1 MKQILKIGE
10 VCLSNPLVL
19 APMAGITNLAFRL
32 AAKRM
37 GAGLVC
43 SEMVSANG
51 LVRQSARTHVLLQSE
66 EAERPISVQIFG
78 SDPYVMAEAAQLVYE
93 AGADIVDINFGCS
106 VKKVIKI
113 GAGVALM
120 RDMDRS
126 RAILQ
131 AVREKIEVPLTIKVR
146 SGWDAS
152 GNEAEYL
159 CKMAEDCGVDA
170 VAVHPRTAKQGFSG
184 RADRK
189 IIARIKN
196 LIKIPVIGNGDILTG
211 RDAWAMMEETGC
223 DAVMIGRAAA
233 KNPWIFAQAMDVLE
247 GREERSVSAP
257 ERLALMAKCLDETV
271 RLLGEKRAWP
281 MMRSQLSAFS
291 KGLSGAGNFREAVM
305 RARTLDEA
313 RKAVRAYVESFSE
326 GGASIILPEF
336 CGL

>member
-1 MKQILKIGE
+1 MKIGS
-10 VCLSNPLVL
+10 VTLSNPLIL
-19 APMAGITNLAFRL
+19 APMAGISNLAFRL

-51 LVRQSARTHVLLQSE
+51 LVRQSARTNVLLQSDE
-66 EAERPISVQIFG
+66 YERPLSVQIFG

-106 VKKVIKI
+106 VRKVIKI
-113 GAGVALM
+113 GAGAALM

-126 RAILQ
+126 RAILR
-131 AVREKIEVPLTIKVR
+131 AVREKIPVSLTIKVR

-152 GNEAEYL
+152 GSEAEYL

-170 VAVHPRTAKQGFSG
+170 VTVHPRTAKQGFSG

-189 IIARIKN
+189 IITRIKGM
-196 LIKIPVIGNGDILTG
+196 LKIPVIGNGDVSTG

-233 KNPWIFAQAMDVLE
+233 KNPWIFAQALDVME
-247 GREERSVSAP
+247 GREERTVTAS
-257 ERLALMAKCLDETV
+257 ERLALMASCLDETV
-271 RLLGEKRAWP
+271 LLLGRKRAWP

-291 KGLSGAGNFREAVM
+291 KGLLGAGNFREAVM
-305 RARTLDEA
+305 KAKTLEEA
-313 RKAVRAYVESFSE
+313 EAAVRAYMESFS
-326 GGASIILPEF
+326 ILADF
-336 CGL
+336 Q

>member
-1 MKQILKIGE
+1 MKKEVRIGS
-10 VCLSNPLVL
+10 VTLDNPLVL

-32 AAKRM
+32 AAKKM

-51 LVRQSARTHVLLQSE
+51 LVRQSARTEVLLQTE
-66 EAERPISVQIFG
+66 NFERPLSMQIFG

-113 GAGVALM
+113 GAGAALM

-131 AVREKIEVPLTIKVR
+131 AVREKIQIPLTIKVR
-146 SGWDAS
+146 SGWDATGS
-152 GNEAEYL
+152 EAEYL

-184 RADRK
+184 RADRQVIAK
-189 IIARIKN
+189 IKAT
-196 LIKIPVIGNGDILTG
+196 LKIPVIGNGDVLTG

-233 KNPWIFAQAMDVLE
+233 KNPWIFAQALDVMN
-247 GREERSVSAP
+247 GGEERSVSAQ
-257 ERLALMAKCLDETV
+257 ERLALMAACLSDTV

-291 KGLSGAGNFREAVM
+291 KGLNGAGNFREAVM
-305 RARTLDEA
+305 RAKTITEA
-313 RKAVRAYVESFSE
+313 RAAVTAYVTSFSDT
-326 GGASIILPEF
+326 GSQPYP
-336 CGL
+336 